1 MRSGAFLFLEE
12 RSCEQMEDKNYIGRP
27 LKFQSVEELQQKID
41 AYFKKMDEEK
51 RPYIIT
57 GLALAL
63 DTTRRT
69 LLDYEE
75 KSEFSHTIKKAKLRC
90 ENFSEE
96 SLFTSRNVTGAIFN
110 LKNNYGWVDKQ
121 EIINA
126 YGINEKDG
134 VPEDV
139 LEEEFRELDE
149 EQKNKNKERY

>member
-1 MRSGAFLFLEE
+1 
-12 RSCEQMEDKNYIGRP
+12 MEDKNYIGRP